1 MKTSTRFDYTKF
13 FEEQI
18 YDTKQKGNYRVFKNV
33 VKKTGEYPV
42 VKCNDIDGVINFTG
56 NDYLALSTHPEVVN
70 EAVKATTEMGVGAG
84 GTRNISGTSPYHNQ
98 LEKVVA
104 DLHHKERGAIF
115 NSAYLANVAAISVL
129 AKHLPNCVIFS
140 DALNHASI
148 IEGIKLSGAP
158 KEIFRHNDVSHLREL
173 LEKHKDA
180 TTKLIVFESVYSMHG
195 TIGKIDDIIAL
206 AKEYDALTYLDE
218 VHANGIYGDSGSGVT
233 ELQGNVEDIDIISGT
248 FAKGYGTVGGYVVGR
263 DAIIDAIRSFG
274 AGFIFTT
281 SMPPM
286 IAAATIKAIEISR
299 EKKTL
304 RDAFY
309 SNVGYLKEKLEERD
323 IEIVQNK
330 SHIVCVMI
338 RDSKKCL
345 ALSDHLLNNE
355 KIYVQS
361 INYPTVASG
370 EELLRIT
377 LTPLHTIYQLDRLVD
392 ALSKSL
398 KEIV

>member
-1 MKTSTRFDYTKF
+1 MKFDYTSF

-56 NDYLALSTHPEVVN
+56 NDYLALSTHPEVVG
-70 EAVKATTEMGVGAG
+70 EAVRVTQEMGVGAG
-84 GTRNISGTSPYHNQ
+84 GTRNISGSSPYHFQ
-98 LEKVVA
+98 LEQTVA
-104 DLHHKERGAIF
+104 ALHHKERGAIF
-115 NSAYLANVAAISVL
+115 NSAYLANVASISVL
-129 AKHLPNCVIFS
+129 AKKLPNCHIFS

-158 KEIFRHNDVSHLREL
+158 KHIFRHNDVEHLREL
-173 LEKHKDA
+173 LEEHKDV
-180 TTKLIVFESVYSMHG
+180 TTKLIIFESVYSMHG
-195 TIGKIDDIIAL
+195 TIGKIPEIIAL
-206 AKEYDALTYLDE
+206 AKEYDALTFLDE
-218 VHANGIYGDSGSGVT
+218 VHANGIYGDTGAGVT
-233 ELQGNVEDIDIISGT
+233 EQQGNVRDIDFISGT
-248 FAKGYGTVGGYVVGR
+248 FAKGYGTVGGYVVGT
-263 DAIIDAIRSFG
+263 DLAVDTIRSFG

-286 IAAATIKAIEISR
+286 IAASTIKSIEIAKQ
-299 EKKTL
+299 KKSL

-309 SNVGYLKEKLEERD
+309 SNVGYLKEKLQERN

-345 ALSDHLLNNE
+345 ALSDHLLHNE

-361 INYPTVASG
+361 INYPTVAVG

-377 LTPLHTIYQLDRLVD
+377 LTPLHTIYQLDRLVE

-398 KEIV
+398 KEVI